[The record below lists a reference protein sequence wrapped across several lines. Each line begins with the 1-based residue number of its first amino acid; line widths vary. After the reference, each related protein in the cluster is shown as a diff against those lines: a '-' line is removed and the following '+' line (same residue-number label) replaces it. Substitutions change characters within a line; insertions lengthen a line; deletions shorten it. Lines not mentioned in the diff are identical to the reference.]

1 MVYLKIALRNLLK
14 NKKRTIL
21 IGLTL
26 IISCTFLL
34 MSYAIGNGI
43 GKQIMQKFRTAQSG
57 DIAVVWQKVKD
68 LDVSDPSRL
77 FYSEYDIKQDK
88 ENKAAIQR
96 LNTFLKAHA
105 EDIEV
110 CFQPA
115 SGSGMLDTGRYAS
128 YSIIQGVTPEE
139 LAYLQK
145 NRQFE
150 LVAGD
155 TPFDYEYGICVSE
168 DMASKYGVRL
178 GDWVILDSDTARGFV
193 NTLDYQVVGFYK
205 SSSDYD
211 SVYVYMPR
219 ENALELLDQD
229 PEYFKVTRIYLKKPA
244 KADEFAKKLD
254 NYLTNQTNPA
264 NEPTTQNESENNQLN
279 PGTNSTGLDSNSVN
293 LTHNSTG
300 HDSNSVNQAP
310 NSTGLDSNP
319 INQTSN
325 TTSSGILRAESI
337 NFSAKFFSTI
347 ADFQKNIFSS
357 FVIFILFIIAIGIR
371 SAVGMNLFERM
382 REFGTL
388 RAIGFNRK
396 QSFYII
402 FLEIFLLAL
411 TALATALMVTL
422 ALVLIL
428 RHTGIHI
435 GKGAIAYALG
445 GENIYPV
452 FVLRDT
458 LMPLLVITLF
468 SLFAPLKPGL
478 RLCQQKITD
487 LLAQDQKPL
496 SAILSIYKSTI
507 QNRKQR
513 LLKK

>member
-1 MVYLKIALRNLLK
+1 MIFFKIALRNLLK

-26 IISCTFLL
+26 VISCTFLL

-43 GKQIMQKFRTAQSG
+43 GQQIMQKFRTSQSG
-57 DIAVVWQKVKD
+57 DVAVVWEKVKE

-77 FYSEYDIKQDK
+77 FYSEYDIKHDQ
-88 ENKAAIQR
+88 ENKAAIQ
-96 LNTFLKAHA
+96 LLDTFLRANA
-105 EDIEV
+105 QEIEV
-110 CFQPA
+110 CFKTA
-115 SGSGMLDTGRYAS
+115 SGSGMLDTGKYAS
-128 YSIIQGVTPEE
+128 YSIIQGVTPDE
-139 LAYLQK
+139 LAFLQK

-168 DMASKYGVRL
+168 DIAKKYGVRL
-178 GDWVILDSDTARGFV
+178 GDWVILDSDTIRGFV

-205 SSSDYD
+205 SSSEFD

-219 ENALELLDQD
+219 DNALELLDQD
-229 PEYFKVTRIYLKKPA
+229 PAYFKVARIYLRHPT

-254 NYLTNQTNPA
+254 AYLRKN
-264 NEPTTQNESENNQLN
+264 
-279 PGTNSTGLDSNSVN
+279 V
-293 LTHNSTG
+293 
-300 HDSNSVNQAP
+300 
-310 NSTGLDSNP
+310 
-319 INQTSN
+319 
-325 TTSSGILRAESI
+325 LRAESI
-337 NFSAKFFSTI
+337 TYSGKFFSTI
-347 ADFQKNIFSS
+347 AGFQKNIFSF

-388 RAIGFNRK
+388 RAIGFNRT
-396 QSFYII
+396 QSFFII

-411 TALATALMVTL
+411 ISLTTAFFLTL
-422 ALVLIL
+422 LLVAIL
-428 RHTGIHI
+428 SHTGIHI

-445 GENIYPV
+445 GESIYPV

-458 LMPLLVITLF
+458 LMPLLIITLF

-478 RLCQQKITD
+478 RLCHQKITD
-487 LLAQDQKPL
+487 LLAQDQKPI
-496 SAILSIYKSTI
+496 SAIARTCQDYF
-507 QNRKQR
+507 QNRKRQSKDNHNR
-513 LLKK
+513 CYCKITKY